1 MPRQLRKSEKC
12 ILILLLVL
20 SAAAAV
26 SKIWVGFDIDEGYA
40 ISMPQRLVNGD
51 HLFRDMWEVHQTSS
65 FLPALFLWVF
75 EKITGGTEGVAI
87 YLRIVATVLH
97 LLMTGVFLRT
107 LSKLEVRWRCM
118 LCLVYFNFLPKWI
131 ISLDFSMQQIWGI
144 TLVIYLLRRMADTN
158 KMRYCF
164 GTGLALAFTVLAYP
178 GMVVLYPVVLLCCIL
193 LPLDVQGI
201 EKEKVKSKI
210 NKLAINKCMMVTL
223 GCAFPAL
230 LFFIYVLS
238 HMSLQDLLQS
248 IPLVFMD
255 GTHQFTA
262 SAKLMAYGRQWANVC
277 KQITI
282 LATPAFLITIVIKV
296 LRKRAMHGIRQDREF
311 VERNVI
317 TFLLIWMLETSLLVI
332 LANVVGIQMGPF
344 HFQVRY
350 LGFFLGTCVLAFLY
364 RKKYPH
370 LFWHIFVLHVVA
382 FAGILLFSNVGPD
395 SSSSYLVLGVIG
407 GFILL
412 HELING
418 ADSVATDGKE
428 KEAEIVAAHGRE
440 RMDHLLWL
448 CCAVFVLSLIFC
460 KGYYVRITEYGPSNI
475 LEHREQMTMGP
486 LKGLYLLPKDHAR
499 CTSDYETIGDLTKD
513 GQKLLFLGTE
523 GIENLASGGGFVS
536 PSTISTPAFN
546 EQWTLY
552 FTMYPDKIPDVIV
565 IAKNTV
571 DDREKFLTKNPFGI
585 WISENYDTMHMDET
599 DFLCII
605 RK

>member
-12 ILILLLVL
+12 ILILLLLL
-20 SAAAAV
+20 SAVAAI

-75 EKITGGTEGVAI
+75 EKITGGTEKVAI
-87 YLRIVATVLH
+87 YLRIVATILH
-97 LLMTGVFLRT
+97 LLMTGVLFRT
-107 LSKLEVRWRCM
+107 LSKLDARWRCV

-144 TLVIYLLRRMADTN
+144 TLVIYLLGRMSDTN

-178 GMVVLYPVVLLCCIL
+178 GMVVLYPVMLLCCTL
-193 LPLDVQGI
+193 LPSDAQEI
-201 EKEKVKSKI
+201 EKEKIKSKI
-210 NKLAINKCMMVTL
+210 NKCIAVTL

-248 IPLVFMD
+248 FPLVFMD

-277 KQITI
+277 KQMMI
-282 LATPAFLITIVIKV
+282 LAVPAFVITIVINV
-296 LRKRAMHGIRQDREF
+296 LRKRFMHGIRQDREF

-332 LANVVGIQMGPF
+332 LANVLGIQMGPF

-370 LFWHIFVLHVVA
+370 LFWHFFVLHVVA

-418 ADSVATDGKE
+418 ADSVAPDGKE
-428 KEAEIVAAHGRE
+428 KETETVADHGRE

-486 LKGLYLLPKDHAR
+486 LKGLYLLPMDHAR
-499 CTSDYETIGDLTKD
+499 CTSDYETINDLTKD

-599 DFLCII
+599 DSLCII

>member
-12 ILILLLVL
+12 ILILLLLFSV
-20 SAAAAV
+20 AAAI
-26 SKIWVGFDIDEGYA
+26 SKILVGFDIDEGYA

-51 HLFRDMWEVHQTSS
+51 HLFRDMWEVHQTSA

-87 YLRIVATVLH
+87 YLRIVATILH
-97 LLMTGVFLRT
+97 LLMTGVLLRA
-107 LSKLEVRWRCM
+107 LSKIDGRWRCM
-118 LCLVYFNFLPKWI
+118 LCLVYFNFLPKWM

-144 TLVIYLLRRMADTN
+144 TLVIYLLKKMTDTN
-158 KMRYCF
+158 KIRYCF

-178 GMVVLYPVVLLCCIL
+178 GMVVLYPVVLLCCVNRSL
-193 LPLDVQGI
+193 SPNHK
-201 EKEKVKSKI
+201 KEIKTKI
-210 NKLAINKCMMVTL
+210 NKCIIVTL
-223 GCAFPAL
+223 GCALPAL
-230 LFFIYVLS
+230 LFFVYVLS

-262 SAKLMAYGRQWANVC
+262 SAKLLAYGRQWANVC
-277 KQITI
+277 KQMII
-282 LATPAFLITIVIKV
+282 LAVPVLLVTIVIYAA
-296 LRKRAMHGIRQDREF
+296 RRSRRQK
-311 VERNVI
+311 I
-317 TFLLIWMLETSLLVI
+317 TGEKALILFLLIWNLETSLLVI
-332 LANVVGIQMGPF
+332 LANVVGILMGPF

-364 RKKYPH
+364 RKKYPR

-412 HELING
+412 YELISDV
-418 ADSVATDGKE
+418 DSVAPDGEVKE
-428 KEAEIVAAHGRE
+428 TEIVADHGRE

-448 CCAVFVLSLIFC
+448 TCAVFVLSLIFC

-486 LKGLYLLPKDHAR
+486 LKGLYLLPDDHAR
-499 CTSDYETIGDLTKD
+499 CTGDYETISHLTKN
-513 GQKLLFLGTE
+513 GEKLLFLGTE

-552 FTMYPDKIPDVIV
+552 FTMYPGKIPDVIV

-571 DDREKFLTKNPFGI
+571 DDIEKFLTKNPFGI

-599 DFLCII
+599 DSLCII